1 MTHDQEEALTLSD
14 RIVVMSEGEIQQIG
28 TPTDIYNEPVN
39 AFVANFIGES
49 NILDGTMLHDCL
61 VHVAGKDIP
70 CVDKSFSKDE
80 LVDVVIRPE
89 DIEVYSESDST
100 QFVGK
105 ITSCI
110 FKGVHYEMWATTD
123 NGYEWLIQNYKH
135 FDVGQTVGMSI
146 RPDNI
151 HIMKKE
157 RTENVF
163 EAKMSGKDTI
173 ELLGCEFR
181 HDLPQAIN
189 GNNLV
194 RATVAFD
201 KIELFDNE
209 EEGTFMGDIS
219 FILFKGNHYHL
230 TIDTDWGEKI
240 YVDTHDIWDLGD
252 HVAITIPDE
261 AINI

>member
-1 MTHDQEEALTLSD
+1 MHERLGITFIYVTHDQEEALTLSD

-110 FKGVHYEMWATTD
+110 FKGV
-123 NGYEWLIQNYKH
+123 L
-135 FDVGQTVGMSI
+135 
-146 RPDNI
+146 R
-151 HIMKKE
+151 
-157 RTENVF
+157 
-163 EAKMSGKDTI
+163 
-173 ELLGCEFR
+173 
-181 HDLPQAIN
+181 
-189 GNNLV
+189 
-194 RATVAFD
+194 
-201 KIELFDNE
+201 
-209 EEGTFMGDIS
+209 IS
-219 FILFKGNHYHL
+219 
-230 TIDTDWGEKI
+230 
-240 YVDTHDIWDLGD
+240 
-252 HVAITIPDE
+252 P
-261 AINI
+261 